1 MERSAMEQI
10 IRFVFSQNNK
20 CIIQCENS
28 FLLCWYDKENK
39 LIWINDQKFILLT
52 NAQENSLLPHQKDNP
67 QQEPSRLI
75 TAALA
80 GRISI
85 ITCRPGET
93 IMRGSQL
100 LVIESMKME
109 NSILAPF
116 NGIIKTIFISPG
128 DVIKQNQPLVQ
139 FEEEE
144 HCYVGK
150 ILSQEEDHAP

>member
-10 IRFVFSQNNK
+10 IRFVFSQNSK
-20 CIIQCENS
+20 CIIQYENS

-39 LIWINDQKFILLT
+39 LIWINDQKFNLPTTTQETPQLT
-52 NAQENSLLPHQKDNP
+52 CQKDKA
-67 QQEPSRLI
+67 QQEPSRVI

-80 GRISI
+80 GRISL
-85 ITCRPGET
+85 ITCKPGE
-93 IMRGSQL
+93 IVLRGSQL

-128 DVIKQNQPLVQ
+128 DVVKQNQALVQ

-144 HCYVGK
+144 NCYVGK